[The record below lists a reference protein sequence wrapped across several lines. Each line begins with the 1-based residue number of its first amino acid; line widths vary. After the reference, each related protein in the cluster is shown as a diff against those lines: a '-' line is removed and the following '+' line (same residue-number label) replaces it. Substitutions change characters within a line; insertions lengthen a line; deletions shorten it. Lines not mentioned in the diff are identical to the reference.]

1 MWLGV
6 GTSALSLLA
15 IAGFARSVGTLFAMM
30 AFAGIGNAVI
40 QPAANLALARGVR
53 PERRGFAFGA
63 KQAALPVASAIGGFA
78 VPVLGLTLGW
88 RYAYAAAAL
97 VAVAGFILPL
107 PDAPG
112 AVSGARP
119 TLRFTEAPASLW
131 LMNIGGLFG
140 TGATFAMSAY
150 LVEAA
155 ISSGWAPGSA
165 GTLFGLGSML
175 AVLSRLGVG
184 WYSDRMTAGW
194 MLLVGQ
200 MMLVGSI
207 GIALLAFLGNGA
219 IVAFALPL
227 AFAGAWGYSGLFVYS
242 IVRLHPETPASASG
256 FIQMGVFAGAVLG
269 PILFGFVSSGS
280 SYEAAWVMLAAMC
293 FVGGVF
299 MLLGRRQL
307 FVERA
312 RVAG

>member
-6 GTSALSLLA
+6 GTSAMSLLA
-15 IAGFARSVGTLFAMM
+15 IAGFARSVTSLFAMM

-53 PERRGFAFGA
+53 PERRGLAFGA

-88 RYAYAAAAL
+88 RYAYVAASLIAI
-97 VAVAGFILPL
+97 AGFILPL

-112 AVSGARP
+112 PVSSTRT
-119 TLRFTEAPASLW
+119 TLRFSAAPGSLW
-131 LMNIGGLFG
+131 LMNVGGMLG
-140 TGATFAMSAY
+140 TAATFAMSAY

-155 ISSGWAPGSA
+155 ISSGWQPGSA
-165 GTLFGLGSML
+165 GTLFGIGSTL
-175 AVLSRLGVG
+175 AVLSRLGIG

-200 MMLVGSI
+200 MMLAGSV
-207 GIALLAFLGNGA
+207 GIAMLAFLGDGT

-242 IVRLHPETPASASG
+242 IVRLHPDTPASASG
-256 FIQMGVFAGAVLG
+256 FIQMGVFAGAVFG
-269 PILFGFVSSGS
+269 PILFGIVSDTV
-280 SYEAAWVMLAAMC
+280 SYGAAWVMLAVMC

-299 MLLGRRQL
+299 MLLGRRAL
-307 FVERA
+307 FAERA
-312 RVAG
+312 RAA